1 VDDPAAPLSQIPPA
15 DRLRWAVLGPH
26 TDEEMSAEGL
36 HRVRTLVELRRT
48 LPVEPELAAGLPT
61 ITTRAFRPGAD
72 EAGFLE
78 VNNAAFWWHPEQGD
92 WDRVRLGE
100 ELHLDWVHPSGILVH
115 EGPDG
120 RLDGF
125 CWTRIHPAD
134 DLMVA
139 TEDDPDLGEI
149 YAIAA
154 HPNRHGT
161 GLGSAL
167 VLAGLDHLHREGLG
181 IAILYTEEA
190 NDAAR
195 SMYDRLGFHLHERRG
210 GYR

>member
-15 DRLRWAVLGPH
+15 DTLRWAVLAPD
-26 TDEEMSAEGL
+26 TDAQMSAIGL

-48 LPVEPELAAGLPT
+48 LPVDPEIAASAPR
-61 ITTRAFRPGAD
+61 IVTRTFRPGAD
-72 EAGFLE
+72 ETDFLE
-78 VNNAAFWWHPEQGD
+78 VNNAAFWWHPEQGG
-92 WDRVRLGE
+92 WDRVRLDG
-100 ELHLDWVHPSGILVH
+100 ELHQDWVDPEGVLVH
-115 EGPDG
+115 EGAEG

-134 DLMVA
+134 ELTA
-139 TEDDPDLGEI
+139 ASEEDADLGEI

-154 HPNRHGT
+154 HPHRHGA

-167 VLAGLDHLHREGLG
+167 VLAGLEHLTQRGLRV
-181 IAILYTEEA
+181 AILYTEEA
-190 NDAAR
+190 NGAAR
-195 SMYDRLGFHLHERRG
+195 AMYDRLGFHLHERRG